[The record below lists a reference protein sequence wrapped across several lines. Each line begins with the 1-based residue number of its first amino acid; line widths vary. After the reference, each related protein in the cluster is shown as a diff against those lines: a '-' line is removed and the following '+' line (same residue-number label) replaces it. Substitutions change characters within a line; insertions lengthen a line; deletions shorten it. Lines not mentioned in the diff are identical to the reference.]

1 MKVVVIWSRRINPER
16 KAFPAL
22 TACGLWVFNKTY
34 RLSIY
39 DNLENIVNVMNI
51 ENPILESINID
62 IDINK
67 DNLKNSATENL
78 ENIYKENIEKLISIM
93 TFLKY

>member
-1 MKVVVIWSRRINPER
+1 
-16 KAFPAL
+16 
-22 TACGLWVFNKTY
+22 
-34 RLSIY
+34 
-39 DNLENIVNVMNI
+39 MNI

-67 DNLKNSATENL
+67 DNLKNSDTENL

>member
-1 MKVVVIWSRRINPER
+1 
-16 KAFPAL
+16 
-22 TACGLWVFNKTY
+22 
-34 RLSIY
+34 
-39 DNLENIVNVMNI
+39 MNI

-67 DNLKNSATENL
+67 DNFKNSDTENL

-93 TFLKY
+93 TFLRYWYR